1 MKPYIKLLSVF
12 LALTMLLGLCSCGKK
27 EKEGAGMYLC
37 TTIDYGFGDPVED
50 TEGRY
55 LELRSDGTGTIYYGT
70 SIDLSFDGKWK
81 LRDGELFFK
90 TYGVEDKGTLKD
102 DVIVLDYGG
111 TVYTF
116 VLEGSEAAKN
126 IKQPSANS
134 DSISGTFLACGMY
147 ADGEYLYRN
156 DDYNNSLWEGNYIEF
171 NSDGT
176 GTMFFAGDDPDP
188 FTYNYTSGTIESV
201 DGTESATFFYYNGV
215 VTVYFDDLLVY
226 YSADGYY
233 PDYEPMNDAQ
243 GGEFSPEFA
252 NLYSGDWHGVS
263 VAYDCTGIYSEN
275 NGTEFEIIA
284 RFIFNDDG
292 SCVPYLAVAFDGA
305 NEYNF
310 KNTYVSY
317 GYSDEDGEHMLL
329 GGEFMGITLDT
340 DDSFIQIDPKDSD
353 RLFVNAKAEDDSG
366 NVYSFFA
373 CLRPVGDENWSKE
386 DYPMLP
392 KDGVKFY
399 RGKDLMDIAKIFEV
413 DTSLIPTANDSSS
426 GNSGDTGYIDDMGMG
441 YGKSNAYATGDA
453 TLEDMRKVFKELTGR
468 GTTEKANRNYEL
480 ARELLGS
487 DGIPWYDMGSGW
499 SDERHGYKWTNADGD
514 FLYIVF
520 NVENGNE
527 LYTSCTYS
535 SNVKEGT

>member
-1 MKPYIKLLSVF
+1 MKPYIKLLSVL

-102 DVIVLDYGG
+102 DVIVLDYSG

-233 PDYEPMNDAQ
+233 PDYEPMNGAQ
-243 GGEFSPEFA
+243 
-252 NLYSGDWHGVS
+252 SG
-263 VAYDCTGIYSEN
+263 
-275 NGTEFEIIA
+275 
-284 RFIFNDDG
+284 
-292 SCVPYLAVAFDGA
+292 
-305 NEYNF
+305 
-310 KNTYVSY
+310 
-317 GYSDEDGEHMLL
+317 
-329 GGEFMGITLDT
+329 
-340 DDSFIQIDPKDSD
+340 
-353 RLFVNAKAEDDSG
+353 
-366 NVYSFFA
+366 
-373 CLRPVGDENWSKE
+373 
-386 DYPMLP
+386 
-392 KDGVKFY
+392 
-399 RGKDLMDIAKIFEV
+399 
-413 DTSLIPTANDSSS
+413 
-426 GNSGDTGYIDDMGMG
+426 
-441 YGKSNAYATGDA
+441 
-453 TLEDMRKVFKELTGR
+453 
-468 GTTEKANRNYEL
+468 
-480 ARELLGS
+480 
-487 DGIPWYDMGSGW
+487 
-499 SDERHGYKWTNADGD
+499 
-514 FLYIVF
+514 
-520 NVENGNE
+520 
-527 LYTSCTYS
+527 
-535 SNVKEGT
+535 